1 MRRIALSCPSTNN
14 TIHPNVKAHEVSMKK
29 QQHEAKPLMVARF
42 QAEARAVLSK
52 RSDRQSRLLKIAV
65 SSGRD
70 MEPVGRMA
78 GVSL

>member
-1 MRRIALSCPSTNN
+1 
-14 TIHPNVKAHEVSMKK
+14 MKK
-29 QQHEAKPLMVARF
+29 HKHEPKAVMVARF

-52 RSDRQSRLLKIAV
+52 RGDRQSRLLNIAA
-65 SSGRD
+65 SSRRD

>member
-1 MRRIALSCPSTNN
+1 
-14 TIHPNVKAHEVSMKK
+14 MKK